1 MRAPRSWMAYPQ
13 ADFQAAHNCATA
25 SPQCELGIAECGRQ
39 TETMGFWSP
48 NYFPLIPG
56 AIRNSRPRRRPML
69 SSTARPSIRPAS
81 MGPQWFMRDF
91 ADKVEEA
98 ENTGVAASSEK
109 APPGVRRDKAL
120 RDEVHPDEA
129 HRDKVG
135 EDKIRRDKDKRKRKQ
150 AGAPTSRRGSPSG
163 AEHHAELFAA
173 DRGGGSRSRTRIE
186 LGSGQGLA
194 RTGEMLSGGH
204 LHTVRVRCKAR
215 DAFV

>member
-1 MRAPRSWMAYPQ
+1 VWSANGNHGFLIAKLPPAYTGRHTKFE
-13 ADFQAAHNCATA
+13 AETATDVV
-25 SPQCELGIAECGRQ
+25 IDRKTVNQ
-39 TETMGFWSP
+39 TCI
-48 NYFPLIPG
+48 N
-56 AIRNSRPRRRPML
+56 
-69 SSTARPSIRPAS
+69 
-81 MGPQWFMRDF
+81 GPQWFMRDF

-120 RDEVHPDEA
+120 RDEVHRDEA

-150 AGAPTSRRGSPSG
+150 AGAPRSRRGSPSG

-204 LHTVRVRCKAR
+204 LHAVRVRCKAR
-215 DAFV
+215 DAFI